1 MKVLI
6 ALHYQQFNLNCSE
19 LFKGIGRSQIQC
31 VCAYMYSHIYIY
43 RERELFIHIYIY
55 EILQTKVTY
64 FVPSY
69 RTSLSVVTKVK
80 TKMILRLSLGPSWNL
95 PSFVAGWSN
104 ADCS

>member
-1 MKVLI
+1 MSYLK
-6 ALHYQQFNLNCSE
+6 E
-19 LFKGIGRSQIQC
+19 LAEVKSS
-31 VCAYMYSHIYIY
+31 VCMHICTPIYIY
-43 RERELFIHIYIY
+43 IYIERERELFIHIYIY

-64 FVPSY
+64 FVPLY

-80 TKMILRLSLGPSWNL
+80 TKKILRLTLSPSWNL